1 MSKVILITG
10 GLSETLNAEVHAP
23 SINVSLVEPNG
34 FATSWSGGSAF
45 KTKRM
50 EIYGPVKAALQEA
63 LAVPGLFGQPQ
74 ATVEAMFTLV
84 DAAHPPLRLLLG
96 ALAYPMVKKVYEE
109 RLASFEQW
117 KNVSDA
123 AHGKEL
129 ITKKA

>member
-1 MSKVILITG
+1 
-10 GLSETLNAEVHAP
+10 
-23 SINVSLVEPNG
+23 LVEPNG
-34 FATSWSGGSAF
+34 FATSWSGGSAY
-45 KTKRM
+45 KTKSM
-50 EIYGPVKAALQEA
+50 EIYWPGKAAFQEA

-84 DAAHPPLRLLLG
+84 DSAHPPLRLLLG
-96 ALAYPMVKKVYEE
+96 ALAYPMIKKVYEE

-129 ITKKA
+129 ITQQA